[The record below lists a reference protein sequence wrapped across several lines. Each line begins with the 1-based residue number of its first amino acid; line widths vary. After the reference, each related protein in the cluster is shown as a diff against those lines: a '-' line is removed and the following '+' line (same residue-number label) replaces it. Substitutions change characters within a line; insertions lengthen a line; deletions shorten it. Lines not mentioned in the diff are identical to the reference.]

1 MPHKWED
8 AFKLDKVSW
17 GCRDDIRDDEFLRL
31 DELLGTIVSV
41 VSCGGKLNIFKFN

>member
-17 GCRDDIRDDEFLRL
+17 GCRNNITGDEFLRL
-31 DELLGTIVSV
+31 DELLSTVVIV
-41 VSCGGKLNIFKFN
+41 VSCGGKP